1 MRVFRSIYIFLFFI
15 ITTSC
20 TREEQIIAD
29 ITIEN
34 VIYGI
39 NDVPVYSS
47 NVEKKKQKTVST
59 KEVRFRP
66 GIDQHD
72 YEIKMKKIHK
82 FLGDKNKVKIT
93 LRFKGREFG
102 HRELGMKLFDRIKE
116 EIKQIAVIEQQP
128 KMLGRQL
135 VMVLNPTN

>member
-1 MRVFRSIYIFLFFI
+1 MDFGKYRYQLNKKKS
-15 ITTSC
+15 
-20 TREEQIIAD
+20 Q
-29 ITIEN
+29 
-34 VIYGI
+34 
-39 NDVPVYSS
+39 
-47 NVEKKKQKTVST
+47 EKKKQKTVST

-82 FLGDKNKVKIT
+82 FLDNKDKVKIT

-102 HRELGMKLFDRIKE
+102 RRELGIKLFDRIKE
-116 EIKQIAVIEQQP
+116 EIKQIASIEQQP

-135 VMVLNPTN
+135 VMILNPTN